1 MIDVVVGRYQGQ
13 CGAGGASASGHN
25 SLEVLESDT
34 VWELQ
39 HRRLSSV
46 STNLMRQQQQEQSR
60 VSSTASQDHDR
71 NWTGHVITNVTEHS
85 RRKSSHLRSSS
96 GLNTTMTTVTLPRQD
111 RSQLTLTRS
120 SQGQSRRSQHRYQH
134 HSSHDNPY
142 YQPRS
147 SEKSEYTP
155 G

>member
-1 MIDVVVGRYQGQ
+1 MIDVVVGRSQGQ
-13 CGAGGASASGHN
+13 CQASSGHN
-25 SLEVLESDT
+25 SLEVLQSD

-46 STNLMRQQQQEQSR
+46 STNLVRQQEQSR
-60 VSSTASQDHDR
+60 MSSAVSQEHDR

-85 RRKSSHLRSSS
+85 RRKSSHLRSS
-96 GLNTTMTTVTLPRQD
+96 LNTTVTLPRQD
-111 RSQLTLTRS
+111 QSQLTLTRS
-120 SQGQSRRSQHRYQH
+120 SQGRHERYQH